1 MKKLNIGI
9 LKVLSLAV
17 GLAVGLVL
25 IAKISFENSYDKFY
39 PAYDDIYCV
48 QYEYGYTDGKQSLD
62 YYTPGA
68 ISYYL
73 QQELPQVV
81 YGTKASYTSSMGNIY
96 TEDNRKLA
104 AENGILSSPGPWPRN
119 SEA

>member
-9 LKVLSLAV
+9 FKVLSLAV

-68 ISYYL
+68 ISYYSGGIRHQGL
-73 QQELPQVV
+73 LH
-81 YGTKASYTSSMGNIY
+81 II
-96 TEDNRKLA
+96 
-104 AENGILSSPGPWPRN
+104 NGQYLH
-119 SEA
+119 